1 MKDGRTMALDRPLV
15 SIVVTSYNYAH
26 YIGQTIASVLAQTY
40 DNWELIISD
49 DASIDNSLE
58 VARAFT
64 DPRISVIASETNR
77 GGAIAYAEAYALCHG
92 KYFSSLDSDDYIEV
106 SKLEKQVQY
115 LEEHPDVDVL
125 GTFVLEVDANGQIIG
140 DTGVH
145 QTWFNQKID
154 LNEADNWLWQNHLC
168 HSSALIRK
176 VFHDRVGLTNPNLP
190 YTADYEFWVRCLMA
204 GGRFHVLPEKLTY
217 YRAHGDNVS
226 HKDPLRSLV
235 ELSYIQTVFKPYL
248 LKINRSDLVDK
259 AIHSGYEQCCSSRVD
274 DNLTANILDQ
284 LLFPEDGSGNFE
296 RFQENVCSPARPEA
310 LTVGKAFESF
320 YKKVRSLEAHVKN
333 LQQAI
338 EDKEAHIRDM
348 GIHIGNLE
356 SHIRNV
362 EAHASNLQQALGDKE
377 AHIRDMGIHI
387 GNLESH
393 TRNVEAHATNL
404 EKVLA
409 DKDSQ
414 INNLEGHASNLT
426 QAITL
431 KESQIQGLESQVAAI
446 ESHIRA
452 LEHTLRQELGEK
464 RALDTELREIK
475 NSLAWTSILK
485 YRGLR
490 DRAFPLGT
498 RRRYSYDFV
507 KHELWALVSP
517 KAPGS
522 DLTHGAMPKFVGE
535 AFNSPAA
542 GSLDHEPTAKAFL
555 GKKLEY
561 RPSAASLK
569 IACLTWTIPYPPDS
583 GGKNRSYNL
592 LRYLAQHHEVHLH
605 VPLWE
610 APNVPP
616 DLLDIMASV
625 TLYQLSYSFS
635 PETYRPKIVGG
646 IPSLVAGFS
655 TTQAVAEFQQKLTT
669 EPADLILIDEAPLAA
684 YAWPLSETPCILM
697 RQKVD
702 YLFYRDVFL
711 RTALGKEKAKA
722 LREWFLF
729 RLYENKLWRRFRKGV
744 VVSEM
749 EREIYLRL
757 NPALDLAVIPNGVDI
772 LHFRVTPLPTNQ
784 HPIILL
790 NGTMSYQPNVDAA
803 GWFVKK
809 IFPLIL
815 RHLPQ
820 TKLLIV
826 GQNPVEEVQRLARSD
841 QIIVTGSVPDMR
853 DYLSQSDV
861 VVVPLRIGHGTRLKI
876 LEAMAAGRPV
886 VSTSIGAEGLEAQA
900 GKHLL
905 LGDNP
910 KQFAANVI
918 EILTKPRLAE
928 SIAGDARQFVENLYS
943 WQFIGEKL
951 NQYCQLVAKST
962 I

>member
-1 MKDGRTMALDRPLV
+1 MASDRPLV

-49 DASIDNSLE
+49 DGSSDNSLE
-58 VARAFT
+58 VIRSFS
-64 DPRISVIASETNR
+64 DPRITVIASKKNQ
-77 GGAIAYAEAYALCHG
+77 GGARAYAEAYSICHG
-92 KYFSSLDSDDYIEV
+92 TYFNSLDSDDYIEA
-106 SKLEKQVQY
+106 SKIEKQVQY
-115 LEEHPDVDVL
+115 LEEHPNVDVL
-125 GTFVLEVDANGQIIG
+125 GTFVLEVDTNGQIIG
-140 DTGVH
+140 DSGVY

-154 LNEADNWLWQNHLC
+154 LNQADNWLWQNHLC

-190 YTADYEFWVRCLMA
+190 YTADYEFWVRCLIA

-217 YRAHGDNVS
+217 YRAHGGNVT
-226 HKDPLRSLV
+226 HMNPLRSLV
-235 ELSYIQTVFKPYL
+235 ELSYIQNVLKPYL

-259 AIHSGYEQCCSSRVD
+259 AIHLSYEQCCSTGVD
-274 DNLTANILDQ
+274 KNLTANILDQ
-284 LLFPEDGSGNFE
+284 LLFFEDGAGNFE
-296 RFQENVCSPARPEA
+296 RFQEKACSPARAEA
-310 LTVGKAFESF
+310 LIIGKAFDSF
-320 YKKVRSLEAHVKN
+320 DEKVRSLEAHANN
-333 LQQAI
+333 LQQALG
-338 EDKEAHIRDM
+338 DKETHIRDM

-362 EAHASNLQQALGDKE
+362 EAHANNLQQALGDKE
-377 AHIRDMGIHI
+377 THIRDMGIHV

-393 TRNVEAHATNL
+393 IRNVEVRANNL
-404 EKVLA
+404 EKALA
-409 DKDSQ
+409 DKDSH

-426 QAITL
+426 QAITF
-431 KESQIQGLESQVAAI
+431 KGRQIQDLESQVTAI
-446 ESHIRA
+446 ESQIGA

-464 RALDTELREIK
+464 RALNTELREIK

-485 YRGLR
+485 YRDLR
-490 DRAFPLGT
+490 DRLLPLGSS
-498 RRRYSYDFV
+498 RRRSYDLA
-507 KHELWALVSP
+507 KGALTAVVSREGP
-517 KAPGS
+517 DPHLARGPTQGVVS
-522 DLTHGAMPKFVGE
+522 E

-542 GSLDHEPTAKAFL
+542 GSLDHEPAAKAFL
-555 GKKLEY
+555 GKKLVY
-561 RPSAASLK
+561 RQSAASLK

-605 VPLWE
+605 VPSWE

-625 TLYQLSYSFS
+625 TIYQLSYSFS
-635 PETYRPKIVGG
+635 PETYRPKIVGRV
-646 IPSLVAGFS
+646 PSLVAGFS
-655 TTQAVAEFQQKLTT
+655 TTQAVAEFRQKLTT

-684 YAWPLSETPCILM
+684 YAWSLSETPCILM

-722 LREWFLF
+722 LREWVLF

-772 LHFRVTPLPTNQ
+772 LHFRVTPLPTNR
-784 HPIILL
+784 HPTILL

-803 GWFVKK
+803 GWFVKN

-910 KQFAANVI
+910 NQFAANVI

-928 SIAGDARQFVENLYS
+928 SIAGDARQFVEKLYS

-962 I
+962 V